1 MMPVLM
7 GGVNVVIVG
16 VVHGLVRLQEEVGL
30 LLLQLLLLLL
40 LLTRHGHG
48 LLHHVHLVVEVQA
61 GPGGVVGGVVGRGG
75 GRRGAHPVVRLLG
88 VGVDCERPLRV
99 VPQSA
104 AAAAAA
110 PLAVGRPQVGVAESV
125 FIFSVVVS
133 AVNLTTGIVRAVN
146 K

>member
-7 GGVNVVIVG
+7 GGVNVVIVS
-16 VVHGLVRLQEEVGL
+16 VVHGLVRLQEEVG
-30 LLLQLLLLLL
+30 LLLLL

-61 GPGGVVGGVVGRGG
+61 GPGGVVGGVVGRGM

-104 AAAAAA
+104 ASAAAA
-110 PLAVGRPQVGVAESV
+110 PLAVG
-125 FIFSVVVS
+125 
-133 AVNLTTGIVRAVN
+133 
-146 K
+146 